1 MKKIGLASD
10 HAGYPLKEQVKEW
23 LTAMGYEFVDF
34 GTHSTESCNY
44 PEFAHALANAIEN
57 GEFEKGIAICG
68 TGNGMAITLNHHPG
82 IRAGLAWNTAIAR
95 MVKSHNDANILV
107 LPARFV
113 SYRMC
118 QMMVREWMDTKFEG
132 GRHERRIGKI
142 DLK

>member
-1 MKKIGLASD
+1 MKIGVCSD
-10 HAGYPLKEQVKEW
+10 HAGFELKTK
-23 LTAMGYEFVDF
+23 LIGYLRSKGFELVDF
-34 GTHSTESCNY
+34 GTGSEESCDY
-44 PEFAHALANAIEN
+44 TDFAHPLAEAVNSAEV
-57 GEFEKGIAICG
+57 EKGIAICG
-68 TGNGMAITLNHHPG
+68 TGNGMAMTLNHHPG